1 MLDYAVYLYIW
12 PTSLLLIVR
21 SKNTM
26 LFRIFPLFLII
37 FVFNLNAHTQELNK
51 QAPKIEHAEPLYIDL
66 IRDLG
71 ARKGEKEWNIG
82 FGLTDN
88 KEYDSYQA
96 LIEYEFAPIDRL
108 GVEFEVPFTYYTKSN
123 GEKDAPSSRI
133 ESFKSAIQWTFLVS
147 EKYRSSLALGYIN
160 EIILADINNYGK
172 KPFIAG
178 NLFNPFLV
186 VAKRLGSNFHSLL
199 YTGPRL
205 EKMFHEPTWNTSY
218 EVNSSFHFMVPQT
231 RNFVGIEVN
240 KEFMENDFS
249 MIARPQLRVSIADNL
264 LIGIVTGIP
273 IVSEEQKMSSFM
285 RLIWEPGHQH

>member
-12 PTSLLLIVR
+12 PTSLLLIDR

-26 LFRIFPLFLII
+26 TFRVFPLFLII
-37 FVFNLNAHTQELNK
+37 FVFSLNAYAQELTK
-51 QAPKIEHAEPLYIDL
+51 QPPKIEHAEPLYIDL

-123 GEKDAPSSRI
+123 GEKGAPSSRI
-133 ESFKSAIQWTFLVS
+133 ESFKSGIQWTFLVS

-172 KPFIAG
+172 EPFIAG

-186 VAKRLGSNFHSLL
+186 VAKRFGSNFHSLI

-205 EKMFHEPTWNTSY
+205 EKMFHESIWNSSY
-218 EVNSSFHFMVPQT
+218 EVNTSFHFMVPRT
-231 RNFVGIEVN
+231 RNFVGLEVN
-240 KEFMENDFS
+240 KEFTENDFS

-273 IVSEEQKMSSFM
+273 ILSEEQKMSSFM